1 MTDVENNNGNL
12 VEENDDEV
20 LSVETSQHSGI
31 TMGFEPDE
39 MDEEDFFGQAV
50 NDLIVDYAIGQTV
63 QGTVSSIEKEGIL
76 LDIGYKSDAFMPNNE
91 IPKKTLVGD
100 SLTILPGDQ
109 VDVAIVKLETKEGYT
124 LVSGKRAFFALAW
137 QYLRDTAQSGDPLT
151 VTVNNQVEGGLVA
164 QFNTVKGFIPASH
177 VVSGPDDALENYIGQ
192 SLEVVVLSVDQKKKK
207 VVFSAKKARQ
217 RPTESQLKETDEFF
231 GQLDSGQVLSGTVT
245 NIKDFGAFVDIGHSI
260 EGLVHISELSWTRVR
275 HPSDVIA
282 VGDNVQVFVLGVSAE
297 NRRVSLGMKQL
308 QPDPWLRAQTLY
320 QEGDIVKGVVTRI
333 ATFGAF
339 FELQHGIEGL
349 IHISK
354 FSTDRVENVSDVVSE
369 GYKCKAKIIK
379 FFPDKQKIGLSLIGV
394 DQEGPCTNIEE
405 REQQNDSANTD
416 NPITSTEETT
426 VEAN

>member
-1 MTDVENNNGNL
+1 MTDVENNNGDL
-12 VEENDDEV
+12 MENNDEI
-20 LSVETSQHSGI
+20 LDTETSQQVAGVI
-31 TMGFEPDE
+31 GFEPDE

-50 NDLIVDYAIGQTV
+50 NDLIVDYSIGQTV
-63 QGTVSSIEKEGIL
+63 QGNVSSIEKEGVL

-91 IPKKTLVGD
+91 VPKKTLLGD
-100 SLTILPGDQ
+100 TLTMVPGDQ
-109 VDVAIVKLETKEGYT
+109 VDVTIVKLETKEGYT

-137 QYLRDTAQSGDPLT
+137 QYLKDAAQSGNVLS

-164 QFNTVKGFIPASH
+164 QFNSVKGFIPASH
-177 VVSGPDDALENYIGQ
+177 VVNGPDDALEKYIGQ
-192 SLEVVVLSVDQKKKK
+192 ALEVVVLSVDQKKKK

-217 RPTESQLKETDEFF
+217 RPTESQLKETDAFF
-231 GQLDSGQVLSGTVT
+231 EELDSGQVLKGTVT
-245 NIKDFGAFVDIGHSI
+245 NIKDFGAFVDIGHGI

-282 VGDNVQVFVLGVSAE
+282 VGDAVQVFVLGVSSE

-320 QEGDIVKGVVTRI
+320 REGDVVEGVVTRI
-333 ATFGAF
+333 ASFGAF
-339 FELQHGIEGL
+339 FELQQGIEGL

-369 GYKCKAKIIK
+369 GYQCKAKIIK

-394 DQEGPCTNIEE
+394 DQDGPCTNIEG
-405 REQQNDSANTD
+405 REQREDASDSDDSVPN
-416 NPITSTEETT
+416 IEETT
-426 VEAN
+426 MEAN

>member
-12 VEENDDEV
+12 MENDDEI
-20 LSVETSQHSGI
+20 LSTETSQQSGAS
-31 TMGFEPDE
+31 MRFEPDE

-50 NDLIVDYAIGQTV
+50 NDLIVDYSIGQTV
-63 QGTVSSIEKEGIL
+63 QGIVSSIEKEGVL

-91 IPKKTLVGD
+91 VPKKTLLGD
-100 SLTILPGDQ
+100 PLTIIPGDQ
-109 VDVAIVKLETKEGYT
+109 VDVTIVKLETKEGYT

-137 QYLRDTAQSGDPLT
+137 QYLKDAAQSGGVLS
-151 VTVNNQVEGGLVA
+151 VAVNNQVEGGLVA

-177 VVSGPDDALENYIGQ
+177 AVTGPDDSLENYIGK

-217 RPTESQLKETDEFF
+217 RPTESQLKETDAFF
-231 GQLDSGQVLSGTVT
+231 EELDSGQVLNGTVT
-245 NIKDFGAFVDIGHSI
+245 NIKDFGAFVDIGHGI

-282 VGDNVQVFVLGVSAE
+282 VGDEVQVFVLGVSTE

-320 QEGDIVKGVVTRI
+320 REGDIVEGVVTRI

-354 FSTDRVENVSDVVSE
+354 FSTDRVENVADVVSE

-394 DQEGPCTNIEE
+394 DQDGPCTNIEG
-405 REQQNDSANTD
+405 REQSANAD
-416 NPITSTEETT
+416 DSVLNTEETI